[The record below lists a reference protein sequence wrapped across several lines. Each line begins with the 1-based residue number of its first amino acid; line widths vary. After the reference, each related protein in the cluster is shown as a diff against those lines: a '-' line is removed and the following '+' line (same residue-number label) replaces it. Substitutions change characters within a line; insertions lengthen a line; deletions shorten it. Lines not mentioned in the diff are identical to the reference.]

1 MRSNASVLGMFGLLL
16 LVATAAAQPQDLVE
30 ARLRLISTTT
40 PLVGLGFLNGKKA
53 EGLVIPTDMFSA
65 EVIYRGPAR
74 LQLISL
80 TTSVSPG
87 EAPPKDDDEKS
98 APKSPTRG
106 VKGRDQV
113 LAFKPIEG
121 RPPVAWI
128 DLPTKQ
134 GILHLILLVTP
145 GKDNGILALSDA
157 PGSFPPGSNRYLNFC
172 AFPLIVKTPAGP
184 QVVPPGGS
192 KVFRPGAKETEYY
205 DLQVLSGEGESQR
218 PLFSGRVFHLESIRK
233 LYLLLPVGSSGR
245 VAIRDIVDRPPG
257 PRKTPGV
264 SLKGPPDGK

>member
-1 MRSNASVLGMFGLLL
+1 MRFDASALGACGLLL
-16 LVATAAAQPQDLVE
+16 MVATATAQPQEFVE

-40 PLVGLGFLNGKKA
+40 PLVGVGFLNGKKA

-65 EVIYRGPAR
+65 EVTYRGPAR
-74 LQLISL
+74 LQLIAL

-87 EAPPKDDDEKS
+87 EAPPKDDDEKP

-113 LAFKPIEG
+113 LAFTPIEG
-121 RPPVAWI
+121 RPPIAWI

-145 GKDNGILALSDA
+145 GKNNGILAMPDA
-157 PGSFPPGSNRYLNFC
+157 PGSFPPGSNRYLNLC
-172 AFPLIVKTPAGP
+172 AFPLIVRTPAGP

-192 KVFRPGAKETEYY
+192 KVFRPGAKETDYY
-205 DLQVLSGEGESQR
+205 DLQVLSGEGEAQR
-218 PLFSGRVFHLESIRK
+218 PLFSGRVFHLESVRK
-233 LYLLLPVGSSGR
+233 LYLLLPLGSSGR
-245 VAIRDIVDRPPG
+245 VAVRDIVDRPPG

-264 SLKGPPDGK
+264 STKGPADGK

>member
-1 MRSNASVLGMFGLLL
+1 MRFDASTLVACGLLL
-16 LVATAAAQPQDLVE
+16 MVATAAAQPQDFVE
-30 ARLRLISTTT
+30 ARLRLVSTTT

-74 LQLISL
+74 LQLIEL

-87 EAPPKDDDEKS
+87 EVPPKDDDEKPT
-98 APKSPTRG
+98 PKSPTRG

-128 DLPTKQ
+128 DLPTNQ
-134 GILHLILLVTP
+134 GTLQLILLVTP
-145 GKDNGILALSDA
+145 GKNNGILALPDA
-157 PGSFPPGSNRYLNFC
+157 SGSFPPGSNRYLNLC
-172 AFPLIVKTPAGP
+172 AFPLIVRTPAGP

-218 PLFSGRVFHLESIRK
+218 PLFSGRVFHLESVRK
-233 LYLLLPVGSSGR
+233 LYLLLPLGSSGR
-245 VAIRDIVDRPPG
+245 VAVRDIVDRPPG

-264 SLKGPPDGK
+264 STKGPPGGK